1 MLAYFTILSSQGFG
15 ILREILTSS
24 DIVGVANKETCVLC
38 VLYMCVLCVRT
49 LCTRISIFNQND

>member
-1 MLAYFTILSSQGFG
+1 MLYLSACCFTILSSQGFG

-38 VLYMCVLCVRT
+38 VYYVCT
-49 LCTRISIFNQND
+49 LCTYFVYAHQYF